1 MQMLADS
8 YSRIAYYSV
17 REYPDTRV
25 IVTSI
30 QVPLLWI
37 AGSEDR
43 RTRVYDMA
51 SLFARVPDNKH
62 SAYELL
68 RGTHKSVLFN
78 HVAAM
83 TQWIGGL

>member
-1 MQMLADS
+1 MLADS

-30 QVPLLWI
+30 QLPLLWI

-43 RTRVYDMA
+43 CTRVYDMA
-51 SLFARVPDNKH
+51 GLFARVPDNKH

-68 RGTHKSVLFN
+68 RGTHKSVLFEQ
-78 HVAAM
+78 AAVI
-83 TQWIGGL
+83 TRSIDDL